1 MLSHKDKNEIF
12 LKLISNLEYTY
23 DVILR
28 SANFAKDA
36 ATNTES
42 KAENKYDTRGLEA
55 SYLAGAQSHRADE
68 LKNQIELLKTSVVK
82 KYDSDSAIGF
92 YSLVKLL
99 KNEDEELYF
108 FVLPLQ
114 GGLVIDFQNL
124 EIKTVT
130 TESPIGKH
138 LFGKKMGDVFEMDLR
153 GGIVEFEIIDLI

>member
-1 MLSHKDKNEIF
+1 MLSHEDKNEIF

-23 DVILR
+23 EVIVR

-55 SYLAGAQSHRADE
+55 SYLAGAQSHRAEE
-68 LKNQIELLKTSVVK
+68 LKNQIDSLKTSVVK
-82 KYDSDSAIGF
+82 QYDSESAIGF
-92 YSLVKLL
+92 YSLVKLQ

-114 GGLVIDFQNL
+114 GGLIIEFQDL

-130 TESPIGKH
+130 TEAPIGKH
-138 LFGKKMGDVFEMDLR
+138 LFSKKIGDVFEMNLR
-153 GGIVEFEIIDLI
+153 GGVAEFEVLDLV